1 MDFDPRPVVAE
12 LLCTK
17 SLANEPHCGYTL
29 RLKWN
34 LDPADPTENRNLEN
48 WLMVLFR
55 AKGPRF
61 LLCWGLMLIWAIAV
75 GLEKRTVLCS
85 FGKVECLQSYFKTYG
100 WIYRILEFQHGSL
113 VTITA
118 DSQLSDPSLIPPT
131 SLLATLPL
139 HMAKLVSKPIGC
151 GGHGVVLCKLLRLK
165 IEARGEQLFI

>member
-1 MDFDPRPVVAE
+1 MGFDPRPVVAE

-61 LLCWGLMLIWAIAV
+61 LLCWGVDANLSNS
-75 GLEKRTVLCS
+75 C
-85 FGKVECLQSYFKTYG
+85 
-100 WIYRILEFQHGSL
+100 RIGEENRL
-113 VTITA
+113 V
-118 DSQLSDPSLIPPT
+118 QLW
-131 SLLATLPL
+131 
-139 HMAKLVSKPIGC
+139 
-151 GGHGVVLCKLLRLK
+151 
-165 IEARGEQLFI
+165 